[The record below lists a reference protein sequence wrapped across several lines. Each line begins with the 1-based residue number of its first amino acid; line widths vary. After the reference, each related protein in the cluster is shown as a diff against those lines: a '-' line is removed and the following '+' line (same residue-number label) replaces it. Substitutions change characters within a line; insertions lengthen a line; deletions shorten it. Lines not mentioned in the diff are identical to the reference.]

1 MLRKVFIFEPPKI
14 VDNDF
19 NFNQGL
25 VKLWH
30 FGKNTVEET
39 VEKIAEL
46 PSAVRDYL
54 PFFKKYHLEYIYCTG
69 VDYVNQSMNFYFAYF
84 DESIEHAQNLLK
96 DLGFD
101 TPNEVRTPQTLAET
115 PFANM

>member
-1 MLRKVFIFEPPKI
+1 
-14 VDNDF
+14 
-19 NFNQGL
+19 
-25 VKLWH
+25 LWH
-30 FGKNTVEET
+30 FGKNTVKET

-46 PSAVRDYL
+46 PSAVKDYL